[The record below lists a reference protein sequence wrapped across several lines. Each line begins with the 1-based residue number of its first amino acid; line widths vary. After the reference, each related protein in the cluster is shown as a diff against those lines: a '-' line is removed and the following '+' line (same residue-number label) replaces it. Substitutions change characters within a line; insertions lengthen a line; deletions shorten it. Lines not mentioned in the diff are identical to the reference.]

1 MATMH
6 EWESRVRH
14 LEEVVNRLGDALA
27 RAMDQIGQV
36 DQNQRMTRPGA
47 GFGDGGWSI
56 SFAVVTT
63 TITAAPAANKAGEG
77 FVTLRTRDNENLA
90 DGKTGVKTYN
100 NLSIALPTGKRAV
113 VAVKNGV
120 ALLLSGDCP

>member
-6 EWESRVRH
+6 EWEARVRH
-14 LEEVVNRLGDALA
+14 LEEVVNRLGDMLA

-36 DQNQRMTRPGA
+36 DQNQKMQRSPA

-63 TITAAPAANKAGEG
+63 TITAAPSADKAGEG
-77 FVTLRTRDNENLA
+77 FVTLRTRDDEDLA
-90 DGKTGVKTYN
+90 NGKTGVKTYS
-100 NLSIALPTGKRAV
+100 NLTTALPSSKRAL
-113 VAVKNGV
+113 VAVRGNI